1 MCAVVVVVGGGSKV
15 GRGGS
20 AANGQGAVV
29 WCSPIHWCC
38 DVMCCAG
45 VAQCWE
51 VEQACDCERACA
63 CPVLSCPCAG
73 CGSVSE
79 LATRARQALLS
90 LSLSLLSPS
99 SSPLSLDSLLFS
111 SLTLSN
117 SLSASLSFS
126 LSYYYLYKLSHSR
139 TLVPSPSANQS
150 EAVRASQPV
159 RMPKSPKKS
168 RCIQSSPQKRCIDHA
183 ISHSFHA
190 ANQCMHA
197 PYTR

>member
-29 WCSPIHWCC
+29 WCSPVHWCC

-63 CPVLSCPCAG
+63 CPVLSLCWLAVG
-73 CGSVSE
+73 VSVSWQ
-79 LATRARQALLS
+79 RGRGKRFS
-90 LSLSLLSPS
+90 LSPFSLPR
-99 SSPLSLDSLLFS
+99 PLSLDSLLFS

-117 SLSASLSFS
+117 SLSASLGFS
-126 LSYYYLYKLSHSR
+126 LWVTLLLYKLSHSR